1 MSSTFSS
8 TLLKGACFA
17 LALTTFACRD
27 RTEDAS
33 TTTSG
38 GAVAEAS
45 GIDIAE
51 VDLGKGIQADKT
63 IRDETDDFAQRD
75 SVYASVR
82 TTGSANSATITAR
95 WTFQDGQV
103 VDERTETIS
112 PTGDANTVFFIS
124 QRNGLPKGNYTL
136 TVLLNGAEAEKK
148 EFEVK

>member
-1 MSSTFSS
+1 MTRHPYRA
-8 TLLKGACFA
+8 LLTGACFT
-17 LALTTFACRD
+17 LALTTVACKD
-27 RTEDAS
+27 RTDDAS

-45 GIDIAE
+45 AVEIVE
-51 VDLGKGIQADKT
+51 VDLGKGIQSDKT

-82 TTGSANSATITAR
+82 TKGSADAATLTAR

-103 VDERTETIS
+103 VDERSETIS
-112 PTGDANTVFFIS
+112 PTGEANTSFFIA
-124 QRNGLPKGNYTL
+124 QANGLPKGKYTL
-136 TVLLNGAEAEKK
+136 TVLLNGAEAQKK